1 MAAMN
6 FLKNFSIEQKLRA
19 IIMLASTAALLSAS
33 AAFVSYELFSFKE
46 AAVDD
51 LSTQATIIGAN
62 CTVALSFNNSQ
73 DAAEILG
80 TLRSKNHVLAA
91 CIYGIDNQVFA
102 TYSRSDMDDF
112 NPPAAKE
119 TGQVFTLNRVELF
132 QQIVLDG
139 KTIGTVY
146 LLSDLQPLYSRLRQY
161 VGIVSLVL
169 ILSLGITFWIS
180 SRLQKVVS
188 GPILDL
194 SGTVQLVSKEKNYT
208 VRAEKQSDDELGRL
222 IDGFNHMLEQIAQ
235 RDDALE
241 AERRMLAQRVE
252 ERTAEL
258 SSANA
263 EMVKTNRRLEESIVR
278 AKQLAGAAEAAN
290 RAKGDFLATMSHEIR
305 TPMNG
310 IIGFNNLLLDTSLSA
325 EQRGFV
331 ETVEKSAQSLLSII
345 NDILDFSKIEAQ
357 KLTLEAMEF
366 DLRTVVEEVA
376 DLLAIQAHE
385 KNLALAYLIDDHTP
399 LGLRGDPGRLRQIL
413 VNLVGN
419 AVKFT
424 EEGEVI
430 LKVRKESQSP
440 ESVEIY
446 FEIQDTGPGIPEEVK
461 PKLFTPFSQ
470 ADSSSTRKQGGTGLG
485 LVISKRLI
493 ELMGGEIGLESVPGR
508 GAKFWFRICFERHA
522 APDSE
527 AGMQTGNL
535 KGSNMLIVDDNA
547 TNRSLLHY
555 ILKSWGIKCD
565 SVSTSRDALAV
576 VQMETANGHPFDCL
590 LIDMQMP
597 EMDGLDLARA
607 IKSDAATS
615 STRIVM
621 LSSTFVPPD
630 AETLSEAGILFCLQK
645 PVKKS
650 QLFDCLMNAISGQ
663 PQSLKRSVRV
673 RAPAS
678 IEETGALPK
687 RSARLLVA
695 EDNQINQINQMLIH
709 QLLKKNRFKA
719 DMAADGTEALRALEQ
734 IHYDLILMDCQM
746 PEMDG
751 YEATEKIRQRER
763 ERAASSGLES
773 RIVIIA
779 VTANAMKGDRE
790 KCLKAG
796 MDDYVS
802 KPIREEELL
811 EVLNRWLPEAGDE
824 AESARNPLEHPKSSE
839 DSVMAES
846 FAASKSLPPVNI
858 RRLERAT
865 FGDVEKMR
873 EIIDLYLSQ
882 SEELSERIKEAIH
895 SGVCEELEFA
905 AHKFAGV
912 SANCG
917 IDSVVKPLRELERLG
932 REGQMSGA
940 NALLQSVVERMR
952 DVRQFLDVYTQAL

>member
-695 EDNQINQINQMLIH
+695 EDNQINQMLIH

>member
-1 MAAMN
+1 MN
-6 FLKNFSIEQKLRA
+6 FLKNLSIEQKLRA

-695 EDNQINQINQMLIH
+695 EDNQINQMLIH

-952 DVRQFLDVYTQAL
+952 DVRQFLNVYTEAL

>member
-1 MAAMN
+1 MN
-6 FLKNFSIEQKLRA
+6 FLKNLSIEQKLRA

-695 EDNQINQINQMLIH
+695 EDNQINQMLIH